1 MGSLVCE
8 AKGNMLIDN
17 DMSEQIKI
25 QLPDG
30 SVREVAQGTT
40 PFDVAMS
47 ISPRLAA
54 AVVVA
59 RIRPLTTPVVA
70 GETAVEEA
78 DEAQTEAGMYGSASE
93 LGERLVDLA
102 APLNEDVA
110 LELLKESDEAALKV
124 VRHSAAHVMAT
135 AILELF
141 PETKLGHGPATDN
154 GFFYD
159 VYRETPF
166 TEDDLAAIEKR
177 MAEVVARDETFVRE
191 QESREMGLKDY
202 AEHGDFMKVHFI
214 ERFTKPGDE
223 ISLYRNGKFV
233 DFCRGPHVP
242 STGRV
247 KAFKVTSVA
256 GAYWLGDEKNQQLQ
270 RIYGTAFFNAKDM
283 DAHFKRLEEIKA
295 RDHRVLGKQ
304 LDLFSIQE
312 VAGAGLIFWHPKGGL
327 IRKTMEDWMRD
338 ECIRRGYEMVF
349 TPHIMRRELWKV
361 SGHEGFYSQNMY
373 PPMELDDA
381 EYRLKPMN
389 CPGHI
394 LIYKN
399 SPKSYRDL
407 PQRYAELGNVYRY
420 ERSGTMHGLLR
431 VRGFTQD
438 DAHIFCTPEQIE
450 SEIAAC
456 VEFADEVLKAF
467 GFAEFKVEL
476 STWDP
481 KDQKSYVGSPEH
493 WETAVGSLK
502 KVLDAKAI
510 PYREIPGEAAFYGP
524 KIDIKLVDV
533 LGRLWQLSTVQ
544 FDFNLPQRFELEY
557 TGEDGEKHRP
567 VMVHRALFGSV
578 ERFFGVLIEHYAGA
592 FPLWLAPVQVGLVP
606 ISEKHV
612 EYARAVKAKLEVAGL
627 RVELDARN
635 EKMNAKIRE
644 FTLQKVPFVLVMGD
658 KEAEQREVNV
668 RVRGGGVQGTF
679 PLSEFIANATTLI
692 TRKELNL
699 SDTPKWHDAVLK
711 AVQSFPTDQF
721 DLNDLYD
728 LRDEFASIFPNNRH
742 VNEKLRQQLQTLRDE
757 GIIQFL
763 DNEGNYKRIK

>member
-1 MGSLVCE
+1 
-8 AKGNMLIDN
+8 
-17 DMSEQIKI
+17 MSEQTIKI

-30 SVREVAQGTT
+30 SVREVARGTT
-40 PFDVAMS
+40 PYDVAMS

-59 RIRPLTTPVVA
+59 RIRPLTVPAPV
-70 GETAVEEA
+70 GETAE
-78 DEAQTEAGMYGSASE
+78 DEATEAQSEAGMYSSAPE
-93 LGERLVDLA
+93 TGERLVDLS

-110 LELLKESDEAALKV
+110 LELLKETDEAALKV

-141 PETKLGHGPATDN
+141 PETKLGHGPATDS

-166 TEDDLAAIEKR
+166 SEADLAAIEAR
-177 MAEVVARDETFVRE
+177 MAEVVARDEKFVRE
-191 QESREMGLKDY
+191 HETRDKGL
-202 AEHGDFMKVHFI
+202 AEYKANGDFMKVHFI

-223 ISLYRNGKFV
+223 ISLYKNGGFT
-233 DFCRGPHVP
+233 DFCRGPHIP

-247 KAFKVTSVA
+247 KAYKVTSVA

-270 RIYGTAFFNAKDM
+270 RVYGTAFFNAKDM
-283 DAHFKRLEEIKA
+283 EAHFKRLEEIKA

-349 TPHIMRRELWKV
+349 TPHIMRRELWKI
-361 SGHEGFYSQNMY
+361 SGHDGYYSENMY

-456 VEFADEVLKAF
+456 VEFAESVLHSF

-481 KDQKSYVGSPEH
+481 KDTKSYVGSAEH
-493 WETAVGSLK
+493 WEGAAASLK
-502 KVLDAKAI
+502 KVLTAKGI
-510 PYREIPGEAAFYGP
+510 PFKEIPGEAAFYGP

-592 FPLWLAPVQVGLVP
+592 FPMWLAPVQVGIVP
-606 ISEKHV
+606 ISEKHL
-612 EYARAVKAKLEVAGL
+612 EYAQSVKAKLEAAGL

-658 KEAEQREVNV
+658 KEVASEAVSV
-668 RVRGGGVQGTF
+668 RTRGKG
-679 PLSEFIANATTLI
+679 
-692 TRKELNL
+692 
-699 SDTPKWHDAVLK
+699 
-711 AVQSFPTDQF
+711 
-721 DLNDLYD
+721 
-728 LRDEFASIFPNNRH
+728 
-742 VNEKLRQQLQTLRDE
+742 DE
-757 GIIQFL
+757 GSVALTAFMERAKGL
-763 DNEGNYKRIK
+763 VASRGVTL

>member
-1 MGSLVCE
+1 
-8 AKGNMLIDN
+8 
-17 DMSEQIKI
+17 MSEQMIKV

-30 SVREVAQGTT
+30 SVREVARGTS
-40 PFDVAMS
+40 PYDIAMN

-59 RIRPLTTPVVA
+59 RIRPLTGTTDGVVA
-70 GETAVEEA
+70 EEGS
-78 DEAQTEAGMYGSASE
+78 EASMYGAAAG
-93 LGERLVDLA
+93 GERLVDLS
-102 APLNEDVA
+102 APLTEDVA

-141 PETKLGHGPATDN
+141 PETKLGHGPATDA

-159 VYRETPF
+159 VYRDTPF

-177 MAEVVARDETFVRE
+177 MAEVVARDEKFVRE
-191 QESREMGLKDY
+191 EEPREKGLEDY
-202 AEHGDFMKVHFI
+202 EKHGEFMKVHFI
-214 ERFTKPGDE
+214 EKFTKPGEE
-223 ISLYRNGKFV
+223 ISLYRNGNFT

-247 KAFKVTSVA
+247 KAFKVMSIA

-270 RIYGTAFFNAKDM
+270 RIYGTAFFNAKDL

-312 VAGAGLIFWHPKGGL
+312 VAGSGLIFWHPKGGL

-338 ECIRRGYEMVF
+338 ECIRRGYEMVY
-349 TPHIMRRELWKV
+349 TPHIMRRDLWKI

-407 PQRYAELGNVYRY
+407 PVRYAELGNVYRY

-438 DAHIFCTPEQIE
+438 DAHIFCTPEQIVI
-450 SEIAAC
+450 EIEAC
-456 VEFADEVLKAF
+456 LDFAEAVLKTF
-467 GFAEFKVEL
+467 GFNEYRVEL
-476 STWDP
+476 SMHNPNKAGD
-481 KDQKSYVGSPEH
+481 YVGKAADWDNAES
-493 WETAVGSLK
+493 ALK
-502 KVLDAKAI
+502 DVLTKRGV
-510 PYREIPGEAAFYGP
+510 PFKSIPGEGAFYGP

-557 TGEDGEKHRP
+557 KGEDGELHRP

-592 FPLWLAPVQVGLVP
+592 FPMWLAPVQIGIVP
-606 ISEKHV
+606 ISEKHI
-612 EYARAVKAKLEVAGL
+612 EYANAVKAKLEAAGL
-627 RVELDARN
+627 RVEVDARN

-644 FTLQKVPFVLVMGD
+644 LTLQKIPFVLVMGD
-658 KEAEQREVNV
+658 KEAASEAVSV
-668 RVRGGGVQGTF
+668 RTRGKGDEGSVG
-679 PLSEFIANATTLI
+679 LAEFIERA
-692 TRKELNL
+692 
-699 SDTPKWHDAVLK
+699 K
-711 AVQSFPTDQF
+711 ALVT
-721 DLNDLYD
+721 
-728 LRDEFASIFPNNRH
+728 EHSIG
-742 VNEKLRQQLQTLRDE
+742 L
-757 GIIQFL
+757 
-763 DNEGNYKRIK
+763 

>member
-1 MGSLVCE
+1 M
-8 AKGNMLIDN
+8 N
-17 DMSEQIKI
+17 EQTIKI
-25 QLPDG
+25 QLPDS
-30 SVREVAQGTT
+30 SVREVPRGTT
-40 PFDVAMS
+40 ANDVAMS

-59 RIRPLTTPVVA
+59 RIRPLAAVAADGAVVN
-70 GETAVEEA
+70 EDTSEA
-78 DEAQTEAGMYGSASE
+78 AMYGGTE
-93 LGERLVDLA
+93 GGERLVDLT

-110 LELLKESDEAALKV
+110 LELLKENDEAALKV

-141 PETKLGHGPATDN
+141 PETKLGHGPATDS

-166 TEDDLAAIEKR
+166 SDEDLAAIEAR
-177 MAEVVARDETFVRE
+177 MAEVVARDEKFLRE
-191 QESREMGLKDY
+191 VESREMGLKDY

-214 ERFTKPGDE
+214 EKFTRPGEE
-223 ISLYRNGKFV
+223 ISLYRNGGFV

-270 RIYGTAFFNAKDM
+270 RIYGTAFFNAKDL

-312 VAGAGLIFWHPKGGL
+312 VAGSGLIFWHPKGGL
-327 IRKTMEDWMRD
+327 IRKTMEDWMRE
-338 ECIRRGYEMVF
+338 ECIRRGYDIVF
-349 TPHIMRRELWKV
+349 TPHIMRRDLWKI
-361 SGHEGFYSQNMY
+361 SGHEGYYVQNMY

-407 PQRYAELGNVYRY
+407 PVRYAELGNVYRY

-438 DAHIFCTPEQIE
+438 DAHIFCMPSQIE
-450 SEIAAC
+450 
-456 VEFADEVLKAF
+456 DEVVACIDFAQSVLKTF
-467 GFAEFKVEL
+467 GFEEFKIEL

-481 KDQKSYVGSPEH
+481 NDRKNFVGSDEN
-493 WETAVGSLK
+493 WEMAVSSLK
-502 KVLDAKAI
+502 NVLERKGI
-510 PYREIPGEAAFYGP
+510 PFKTIPGEAAFYGP

-533 LGRLWQLSTVQ
+533 LGRMWQLSTVQ
-544 FDFNLPQRFELEY
+544 FDFNLPARFELEY
-557 TGEDGEKHRP
+557 KGEDGELHQP

-606 ISEKHV
+606 ISEKHL
-612 EYARAVKAKLEVAGL
+612 EYAGTVKTKLEAAGL
-627 RVELDARN
+627 RAELDARN

-658 KEAEQREVNV
+658 KEAASEAVSV
-668 RVRGGGVQGTF
+668 RTRGKG
-679 PLSEFIANATTLI
+679 
-692 TRKELNL
+692 
-699 SDTPKWHDAVLK
+699 
-711 AVQSFPTDQF
+711 
-721 DLNDLYD
+721 
-728 LRDEFASIFPNNRH
+728 
-742 VNEKLRQQLQTLRDE
+742 DE
-757 GIIQFL
+757 GSVALVDFI
-763 DNEGNYKRIK
+763 KRANGLVEQKSPGL